1 MKQDSVSEP
10 IIAPAASARQES
22 LQQNE
27 LLQADGEASFFLQ
40 TKLNVG
46 GPDDPFE
53 KEADAVADKVM
64 RSSSANFVQLK
75 CAACE
80 EEETI
85 HKKPLSTNITPFVQ
99 TKSNGEF
106 KVSDHLTS
114 SIENSRGNGSAMD
127 NQTKSFMEN
136 RIGAD
141 FGSVKIHSGQE
152 SVQMNRELNAQA
164 FTTGNDIYFN
174 EGKYRP
180 ETDDGKRLLAHE
192 LTHVLQQT
200 APVTDKAVQRKQD
213 TTFDPAAKATQT
225 GEIEPQKNE
234 TYKKDISGTANNQG
248 SQTLPPDES
257 SKGGSSISKATTS
270 TSKTAEKPATSP
282 IGNDTP
288 KTAGAKGVAAESLA
302 EEKPTITA
310 TDNPGDVLV
319 ILQSTPATQLPETLN
334 QAKGI
339 SSQSMQMQKDK
350 ALELVPTVAEST
362 GSAYGENNKAKAK
375 HIASKASATVKNKF
389 EGKGD
394 WQPPV
399 VEEVAIP
406 PQARFVP
413 SGLLSRFGNSE
424 GSENI
429 TGAAQNEL
437 GNINLDTSNLPDEL
451 GAAPELT
458 LTGEASINN
467 LSEEQEEQTADL
479 LIAKNNAQKEIQ
491 NDFGENDVIQKPG
504 KEKIKSKHRF
514 KKTQGVNSTT
524 LGTGSNLSP
533 EIAARLDAS
542 LAGQA
547 SLKIGEQSQK
557 YQQDEAAYQQK
568 LIVEKQKT
576 DEQISDET
584 IKSKTSQNKA
594 QQNAQKQVAESRID
608 WQKQLD
614 ATETDFK
621 TKATNSAIEHIG
633 KIGKET
639 EKGNTEA
646 KKHYDD
652 ANKEAAEK
660 TAAAKQEAED
670 KKKKSEEESGGFF
683 GWLADAASALIDGL
697 KRAVNFIFDK
707 LRAALKWVFEQAKK
721 LAMAALELA
730 RKAVVGLIKGFG
742 VILKGF
748 VDIAFAAFPTIRD
761 AINTKIDA
769 AVDTAVTAT
778 NKAFERFKQ
787 IVSDIIDAFAEFVD
801 TALAFVQKALTVALS
816 VIEVIVVGF
825 LKVMA
830 FLNDIERQYKLFK
843 AMIDGFL
850 LIWDHPEILEE
861 KAKEFLEPYIKDI
874 PGSTESEVKKALALF
889 GLATAKHITG
899 IMKYLTPNIN
909 HLIGNWWEEAKKM
922 IWFLINPFA
931 DKSPLYDDAPKL
943 WRLIPQMWNDL
954 WDGEFS
960 KVIDGGL
967 EWMQALNMT
976 IGAFAGWIVIGG
988 TVVGAIL
995 GGIFGVGAGAIPGAG
1010 AGFEVGIAIGEGIM
1024 ASMIVTETAV
1034 IAKSVYDLSV
1044 TEDDGVESTPPPPA
1058 PAKEKTAGEVHAD
1071 AAKAEDGPRQYA
1083 SGQVKTGRDRILYAY
1098 QRIANSGLTLGVM
1111 VALLLLGAIGGK
1123 IAQGLLAGIKKLGT
1137 VIGKLLPEVA
1147 EGFKGAAGALKDSKF
1162 GQGLAKASEGFNE
1175 GRAGMKEKIGGLKE
1189 KVGLGGEEKPGAPK
1203 EKATENAK
1211 TNTEPTASEVDTPI
1225 KPEAETKVPETKV
1238 EPEPKVKTEPEPIA
1252 EPEPKVKS
1260 EAEPIAEPEAKTPD
1274 QQKGEDFA
1282 KKAQNDEGVVSK
1294 GETEDGHA
1302 LKADKEGHIVE
1313 CSNCKVYEISHSEM
1327 LKENPQLAEELK
1339 AIRKRMAKTPEDP
1352 AVMRDLEAFDKK
1364 IKKLEYDSF
1373 SAGGK
1378 KARDMGLPDAE
1389 PGYHW
1394 RLNGEGEPT
1403 YVKNGATEG
1412 NQRVY
1417 DPESKTFKDFD
1428 GKTPR
1433 KIDVEAKYEQD
1444 PTSTKPKDKVEKID
1458 TSGMT
1463 TDEAKKLKQT
1473 QKERADEII
1482 ERDKHPKGSEEYNKA
1497 NKKVIDKSE
1506 KLGEE
1511 AADLAM
1517 KEKFGLDPDY
1527 TGKGSRTL
1535 DKVYSESVYIDEA
1548 TGKVEVVD
1556 RVSVVEAKGGS
1567 SDVGSK
1573 KVSSGEIA
1581 EQGTR
1586 PYLEETIK
1594 EMKARG
1600 GKDAEIAA
1608 KIETALDQG
1617 KLDYYKVSQKID
1629 ANGNLA
1635 PIEIK
1640 KFDIK

>member
-10 IIAPAASARQES
+10 IVAPAASARQES
-22 LQQNE
+22 LPQNE
-27 LLQADGEASFFLQ
+27 MLQVEGEASFFLQ

-46 GPDDPFE
+46 DPDDPFE
-53 KEADAVADKVM
+53 KEADVVADKVM
-64 RSSSANFVQLK
+64 RSSDANFVQLK

-99 TKSNGEF
+99 TKSNGE
-106 KVSDHLTS
+106 STDSNQLTS
-114 SIENSRGNGSAMD
+114 SIENSRGNGSSMD
-127 NQTKSFMEN
+127 NQTKSFMED

-152 SVQMNRELNAQA
+152 SVQMNRALNAQA

-174 EGKYRP
+174 EGKYSP
-180 ETDDGKRLLAHE
+180 ETDEGKRLLAHE
-192 LTHVLQQT
+192 LTHVLQQN
-200 APVTDKAVQRKQD
+200 APVADKAVQKKQN
-213 TTFDPAAKATQT
+213 PAIGPITEPSQT
-225 GEIEPQKNE
+225 ADSEP
-234 TYKKDISGTANNQG
+234 KKDKTDKKDVSGTANNQG
-248 SQTLPPDES
+248 IQSLPPEEP
-257 SKGGSSISKATTS
+257 SKGGLITNKAPAS

-282 IGNDTP
+282 IGKDSP
-288 KTAGAKGVAAESLA
+288 KTAGAKGVAVESLA
-302 EEKPTITA
+302 KGKPTITA
-310 TDNPGDVLV
+310 TDNPGDMLV
-319 ILQSTPATQLPETLN
+319 VLQSTPATQLPETLN

-362 GSAYGENNKAKAK
+362 GSAYGENNKAKVK
-375 HIASKASATVKNKF
+375 HIAPKASATVKNKF

-406 PQARFVP
+406 PQAKFVP

-514 KKTQGVNSTT
+514 KKTQGINSTAVS
-524 LGTGSNLSP
+524 GGSNLSP
-533 EIAARLDAS
+533 EIAAKLDAS

-594 QQNAQKQVAESRID
+594 QQNAQKQVAESRVD

-621 TKATNSAIEHIG
+621 TKATNSAVEHIG

-639 EKGNTEA
+639 EKGNAEA

-652 ANKEAAEK
+652 ANKQAAEK

-670 KKKKSEEESGGFF
+670 KKKKSEEDSGGFF

-697 KRAVNFIFDK
+697 KKAVNFIFDK

-721 LAMAALELA
+721 FAMAALELA

-742 VILKGF
+742 IILKGF

-761 AINTKIDA
+761 AINAKIDS

-787 IVSDIIDAFAEFVD
+787 IVADIIDAFAEFVD
-801 TALAFVQKALTVALS
+801 TALAFVQKALTIALS

-909 HLIGNWWEEAKKM
+909 HLIANWWGEAKKM
-922 IWFLINPFA
+922 IWFLIWPFA
-931 DKSPLYDDAPKL
+931 EGSPLYEDAPKL

-976 IGAFAGWIVIGG
+976 VGAFAGWIVIGG

-1044 TEDDGVESTPPPPA
+1044 TEDDGVESTPPPA
-1058 PAKEKTAGEVHAD
+1058 PVKEKTAGEVHAD
-1071 AAKAEDGPRQYA
+1071 AAKAENGPRQYT

-1147 EGFKGAAGALKDSKF
+1147 EGFKSAAGALKDSKI
-1162 GQGLAKASEGFNE
+1162 GQGFTKAAEGFNE

-1203 EKATENAK
+1203 EKTAENTK
-1211 TNTEPTASEVDTPI
+1211 TNTEPTSSEVDTPI

-1238 EPEPKVKTEPEPIA
+1238 EPEQTVKTEPEPVA

-1260 EAEPIAEPEAKTPD
+1260 EPEPTAEPEAKTPD

-1294 GETEDGHA
+1294 GKAKDGHE
-1302 LKADKEGHIVE
+1302 LKVDSEGHIVK
-1313 CSNCKVYEISHSEM
+1313 CSDCKVYEISHREI
-1327 LKENPQLAEELK
+1327 LKDNPQLAEELK
-1339 AIRKRMAKTPEDP
+1339 ELRKRMAEAPEDP
-1352 AVMRDLEAFDKK
+1352 AVMKDLEAFDEKITNLENKESIKPAEPTAKEQSVEEPKAKEEPKGTEEKAEVENDPIEKK
-1364 IKKLEYDSF
+1364 DGVEPDSAEADTTKIDPNEVPTDEPLPGQAGSKEHMAERWAEYEKRMEGNPKKWKKERWENVYRKNMTRAKLANKAVDAYKAKLEW
-1373 SAGGK
+1373 GGK
-1378 KARDMGLPDAE
+1378 AEREVRVEIEGVERRFDIMETEGIPPELRKDGIIHLEDMEKAGIKPKVIEHKTGKIYNTKDIQWEIARD
-1389 PGYHW
+1389 
-1394 RLNGEGEPT
+1394 
-1403 YVKNGATEG
+1403 
-1412 NQRVY
+1412 
-1417 DPESKTFKDFD
+1417 
-1428 GKTPR
+1428 
-1433 KIDVEAKYEQD
+1433 
-1444 PTSTKPKDKVEKID
+1444 
-1458 TSGMT
+1458 
-1463 TDEAKKLKQT
+1463 
-1473 QKERADEII
+1473 EI
-1482 ERDKHPKGSEEYNKA
+1482 
-1497 NKKVIDKSE
+1497 
-1506 KLGEE
+1506 L
-1511 AADLAM
+1511 M
-1517 KEKFGLDPDY
+1517 KEKGWQMEWVFEG
-1527 TGKGSRTL
+1527 
-1535 DKVYSESVYIDEA
+1535 EA
-1548 TGKVEVVD
+1548 SGPL
-1556 RVSVVEAKGGS
+1556 
-1567 SDVGSK
+1567 K
-1573 KVSSGEIA
+1573 KALEKAGI
-1581 EQGTR
+1581 
-1586 PYLEETIK
+1586 PY
-1594 EMKARG
+1594 
-1600 GKDAEIAA
+1600 
-1608 KIETALDQG
+1608 KIIP
-1617 KLDYYKVSQKID
+1617 V
-1629 ANGNLA
+1629 
-1635 PIEIK
+1635 P
-1640 KFDIK
+1640 

>member
-10 IIAPAASARQES
+10 IVAPAASASQES

-27 LLQADGEASFFLQ
+27 VLQADGEALFFLQ

-46 GPDDPFE
+46 SPDDPFE
-53 KEADAVADKVM
+53 KEADVVADKVM
-64 RSSSANFVQLK
+64 RSSDGNFVQLK

-85 HKKPLSTNITPFVQ
+85 HKKPLPTNITPFVQ
-99 TKSNGEF
+99 TKSNGDSS
-106 KVSDHLTS
+106 VSDQLSS
-114 SIENSRGNGSAMD
+114 SIENSRGNGISLD
-127 NQTKSFMEN
+127 NQTKSFMED

-152 SVQMNRELNAQA
+152 SIQMTRALNAQA
-164 FTTGNDIYFN
+164 FTTGKDIYFN
-174 EGKYRP
+174 EGKYSP

-200 APVTDKAVQRKQD
+200 APVADKAVQKKQNL
-213 TTFDPAAKATQT
+213 TIEPVATPAKTV
-225 GEIEPQKNE
+225 ESEPQKE
-234 TYKKDISGTANNQG
+234 KPDKKDVSGTANNQG
-248 SQTLPPDES
+248 FQSLPPEEPSKNGFPTSKAPAS
-257 SKGGSSISKATTS
+257 SSKATEKQAALPIGKD
-270 TSKTAEKPATSP
+270 TSKTA
-282 IGNDTP
+282 GN
-288 KTAGAKGVAAESLA
+288 KAVAVVAVIKD
-302 EEKPTITA
+302 KPTVTA
-310 TDNPGDVLV
+310 TDNPGDMLV
-319 ILQSTPATQLPETLN
+319 VLQSTPATQLPQTLN

-339 SSQSMQMQKDK
+339 SSQSMQMQHDQ
-350 ALELVPTVAEST
+350 ALKLVPAVDEST
-362 GSAYGENNKAKAK
+362 GSAYGENNGGKVK
-375 HIASKASATVKNKF
+375 HIAQKASATIKNKF

-394 WQPPV
+394 WQPLV
-399 VEEVAIP
+399 VAEVAIP
-406 PQARFVP
+406 PQAKFVP
-413 SGLLSRFGNSE
+413 SGLSSRFGNSE

-437 GNINLDTSNLPDEL
+437 GNINLDTSNLPEEL
-451 GAAPELT
+451 GTAPELT
-458 LTGEASINN
+458 LTGEASIHNI
-467 LSEEQEEQTADL
+467 SEEQEEQTSDL
-479 LIAKNNAQKEIQ
+479 LIAKNNAQKEIL
-491 NDFGENDVIQKPG
+491 NDFGENNVIQKPG

-514 KKTQGVNSTT
+514 KKTQGINSTAVS
-524 LGTGSNLSP
+524 TGSNLSP
-533 EIAARLDAS
+533 ELAARLDAS

-576 DEQISDET
+576 DEQINDET

-594 QQNAQKQVAESRID
+594 QQTAQKQVAESRLD

-621 TKATNSAIEHIG
+621 TKATSSALEHVG
-633 KIGKET
+633 KIDKET
-639 EKGNTEA
+639 EKGNSEA

-652 ANKEAAEK
+652 ANKQATEK

-670 KKKKSEEESGGFF
+670 KKKKAEEDSGGFF

-697 KRAVNFIFDK
+697 KKAVNFIFDK

-721 LAMAALELA
+721 LAMVALELA

-742 VILKGF
+742 VILKGL

-761 AINTKIDA
+761 AINAKIDS
-769 AVDTAVTAT
+769 AVNTAVEAT
-778 NKAFERFKQ
+778 NKAFDLFKQ
-787 IVSDIIDAFAEFVD
+787 VVAAIIDAYAEIVD
-801 TALAFVQKALTVALS
+801 TALAIIQKTLTIALS

-830 FLNDIERQYKLFK
+830 FLNDIEKQYKTFK
-843 AMIDGFL
+843 IMIDGFM

-861 KAKEFLEPYIKDI
+861 KAKEFLEPYIQDI

-909 HLIGNWWEEAKKM
+909 HLIAKWWEEAKKM

-931 DKSPLYDDAPKL
+931 DESPLYTDAPKL
-943 WRLIPQMWNDL
+943 WKLIPQMWNDL
-954 WDGEFS
+954 WDGEYS

-976 IGAFAGWIVIGG
+976 VGAFAGWAVIGG
-988 TVVGAIL
+988 AAVGAIL
-995 GGIFGVGAGAIPGAG
+995 GGVFGVGAGAIPGAG
-1010 AGFEVGIAIGEGIM
+1010 AGFEAGIAIGEGIM
-1024 ASMIVTETAV
+1024 VSMIATETAV

-1044 TEDDGVESTPPPPA
+1044 TEDDGIESAPPPPA
-1058 PAKEKTAGEVHAD
+1058 PAKEKTAGEEHAD
-1071 AAKAEDGPRQYA
+1071 AAKAEEGPRQYT

-1147 EGFKGAAGALKDSKF
+1147 EGFKGAAGALKDSKL
-1162 GQGLAKASEGFNE
+1162 GQGFAKASEGFNE

-1189 KVGLGGEEKPGAPK
+1189 KFGIGGEEKPGAPK
-1203 EKATENAK
+1203 EKTTENTK
-1211 TNTEPTASEVDTPI
+1211 TNAEPTPTEVDTPL
-1225 KPEAETKVPETKV
+1225 KPETETKAPETKI
-1238 EPEPKVKTEPEPIA
+1238 KAEPEPIA
-1252 EPEPKVKS
+1252 EPEPKVKT
-1260 EAEPIAEPEAKTPD
+1260 ETEPIGEPETKTPD
-1274 QQKGEDFA
+1274 QQKAEDFA
-1282 KKAQNDEGVVSK
+1282 KGAQNDEGVVSK
-1294 GETEDGHA
+1294 GKAKDGHE
-1302 LKADKEGHIVE
+1302 LKVDNEGHIVK
-1313 CSNCKVYEISHSEM
+1313 CSDCKVYEISHREM
-1327 LKENPQLAEELK
+1327 LKDNPQLAEELK
-1339 AIRKRMAKTPEDP
+1339 ELRKRMTEAPEDP
-1352 AVMRDLEAFDKK
+1352 SVMKDLEAFDEK
-1364 IKKLEYDSF
+1364 ITKAEYESF
-1373 SAGGK
+1373 SPGGK

-1403 YVKNGATEG
+1403 YVKNGGTEG

-1444 PTSTKPKDKVEKID
+1444 PTSPEPKDKVEKID
-1458 TSGMT
+1458 TGGMN
-1463 TDEAKKLKQT
+1463 TDEAEKMRQVKN
-1473 QKERADEII
+1473 ERINEIT
-1482 ERDKHPKGSEEYNKA
+1482 ERNKHPKGSEEYNKA

-1506 KLGEE
+1506 QLGEM
-1511 AADLAM
+1511 ASDLVM

-1535 DKVYSESVYIDEA
+1535 DKVYSESIYIDEA

-1573 KVSSGEIA
+1573 DVGGGKIV
-1581 EQGTR
+1581 EQGTKL
-1586 PYLEETIK
+1586 YLEDTIS

-1600 GKDAEIAA
+1600 GRDAEIAA
-1608 KIETALDQG
+1608 KIEAALGQG
-1617 KLDYYKVSQKID
+1617 KVDYYKISQKID

>member
-46 GPDDPFE
+46 DPDDPFE
-53 KEADAVADKVM
+53 KEADDVADKVM
-64 RSSSANFVQLK
+64 RSSDANFVQLK

-99 TKSNGEF
+99 TKSNVEST
-106 KVSDHLTS
+106 VNDQLTS
-114 SIENSRGNGSAMD
+114 SIENSRGNGSSMD

-152 SVQMNRELNAQA
+152 SVQMNRALNAQA

-174 EGKYRP
+174 EGKYSP

-192 LTHVLQQT
+192 LTHVIQQT
-200 APVTDKAVQRKQD
+200 APVADKAVQRKQNP
-213 TTFDPAAKATQT
+213 TT
-225 GEIEPQKNE
+225 EPVTTPSQKVE
-234 TYKKDISGTANNQG
+234 SEPKKDKTDKKDVSGTASNPGAQ
-248 SQTLPPDES
+248 SLPPDEP
-257 SKGGSSISKATTS
+257 SKSGLKTDKAPAS
-270 TSKTAEKPATSP
+270 TSKTAEKPAASP
-282 IGNDTP
+282 IGKDTP
-288 KTAGAKGVAAESLA
+288 KTAGTKGVAAESVIK
-302 EEKPTITA
+302 EKPAITA
-310 TDNPGDVLV
+310 TDNPGDMLV

-350 ALELVPTVAEST
+350 ALKLVPTVAEST
-362 GSAYGENNKAKAK
+362 GSAYGEKIGGKAK
-375 HIASKASATVKNKF
+375 HIAQKANATVKNKF
-389 EGKGD
+389 EGKGE

-399 VEEVAIP
+399 VEETAIP
-406 PQARFVP
+406 AQAKFVP
-413 SGLLSRFGNSE
+413 SGLLSRFGNTE

-437 GNINLDTSNLPDEL
+437 GNVNLDTSNLPEEL
-451 GAAPELT
+451 GAAPELA

-479 LIAKNNAQKEIQ
+479 LIAKNNAQKEIL
-491 NDFGENDVIQKPG
+491 NDFGENDIIQKPG

-557 YQQDEAAYQQK
+557 YQQDEAAYQEK

-594 QQNAQKQVAESRID
+594 QQNAQKQVAESRLD

-621 TKATNSAIEHIG
+621 TKASNSAIEHIG
-633 KIGKET
+633 KIGTET
-639 EKGNTEA
+639 EKGNSEA
-646 KKHYDD
+646 KKHYDY
-652 ANKEAAEK
+652 ANKQAAEK

-670 KKKKSEEESGGFF
+670 KKKKSEEDSGGFF

-697 KRAVNFIFDK
+697 KKAVNFIFDK
-707 LRAALKWVFEQAKK
+707 LRAALKWVFDQAKK
-721 LAMAALELA
+721 FAMAALELA

-742 VILKGF
+742 IILKGF

-761 AINTKIDA
+761 TINAKIDS

-778 NKAFERFKQ
+778 NEAFERFKQ
-787 IVSDIIDAFAEFVD
+787 IVADIIDAFAEFVD
-801 TALAFVQKALTVALS
+801 TALAFVQKALTIALS

-909 HLIGNWWEEAKKM
+909 HLIANWWGEAKKM
-922 IWFLINPFA
+922 IWFLIWPFA
-931 DKSPLYDDAPKL
+931 EGSPLYEDAPKL

-976 IGAFAGWIVIGG
+976 VGAFAGWIVIGG

-1044 TEDDGVESTPPPPA
+1044 TEDDGVESTPPPA
-1058 PAKEKTAGEVHAD
+1058 PVKEKTAGEVHAD
-1071 AAKAEDGPRQYA
+1071 AAKAENGPRQYT

-1147 EGFKGAAGALKDSKF
+1147 EGFKSAAGALKDSKI
-1162 GQGLAKASEGFNE
+1162 GQGFTKAAEGFNE

-1203 EKATENAK
+1203 EKTAENTK
-1211 TNTEPTASEVDTPI
+1211 TNTEPTSSEVDTPI

-1238 EPEPKVKTEPEPIA
+1238 EPEQKVKTEPEPVA

-1260 EAEPIAEPEAKTPD
+1260 EPEPTAEPEAKTPD

-1294 GETEDGHA
+1294 GKAKDGHE
-1302 LKADKEGHIVE
+1302 LKVDSEGHIVK
-1313 CSNCKVYEISHSEM
+1313 CSDCKVYEISHREI
-1327 LKENPQLAEELK
+1327 LKDNPQLAEELK
-1339 AIRKRMAKTPEDP
+1339 ELRKRMAQAPEDP
-1352 AVMRDLEAFDKK
+1352 AVMKDLEAFDEKITNLENKESIKPAEPTAKEQPVEEPKAKEEPKGTEEKAEVENDPIEKK
-1364 IKKLEYDSF
+1364 DGVEPDSAEADTTKIDPNEVPTDEPLPGQAGSKEHMAERWAEYEKRMEGNPKKWKKERWENVYRKNMTRAKLANKAVDAYKAKLEW
-1373 SAGGK
+1373 GGK
-1378 KARDMGLPDAE
+1378 AEREVRVEIEGVERRFDIMETEGIPPELRKDGIIHLEDMEKAGIKPKVIEHKTGKIYNTKDIQWEIARD
-1389 PGYHW
+1389 
-1394 RLNGEGEPT
+1394 
-1403 YVKNGATEG
+1403 
-1412 NQRVY
+1412 
-1417 DPESKTFKDFD
+1417 
-1428 GKTPR
+1428 
-1433 KIDVEAKYEQD
+1433 
-1444 PTSTKPKDKVEKID
+1444 
-1458 TSGMT
+1458 
-1463 TDEAKKLKQT
+1463 
-1473 QKERADEII
+1473 EI
-1482 ERDKHPKGSEEYNKA
+1482 
-1497 NKKVIDKSE
+1497 
-1506 KLGEE
+1506 L
-1511 AADLAM
+1511 M
-1517 KEKFGLDPDY
+1517 KEKGWQMEWVFEG
-1527 TGKGSRTL
+1527 
-1535 DKVYSESVYIDEA
+1535 EA
-1548 TGKVEVVD
+1548 SGPL
-1556 RVSVVEAKGGS
+1556 
-1567 SDVGSK
+1567 K
-1573 KVSSGEIA
+1573 KALEKAGI
-1581 EQGTR
+1581 
-1586 PYLEETIK
+1586 PY
-1594 EMKARG
+1594 
-1600 GKDAEIAA
+1600 
-1608 KIETALDQG
+1608 KIIP
-1617 KLDYYKVSQKID
+1617 V
-1629 ANGNLA
+1629 
-1635 PIEIK
+1635 P
-1640 KFDIK
+1640 